1 MKQLIGKPQ
10 LNSHE
15 FNEFSSK
22 ILWYINKGS
31 GTIHLKE
38 LAYKLGVKNND
49 SNTRKIRLTIKELA
63 KTYPIISSDD
73 GYFWC
78 ENEQQLQAF
87 IDYHR
92 AEIKSRCVML
102 AKTKKV
108 CREWIGKVA
117 QLPMM

>member
-1 MKQLIGKPQ
+1 MRTITGKPELSQ
-10 LNSHE
+10 HD
-15 FNEFSSK
+15 FNEFSHK

-49 SNTRKIRLTIKELA
+49 SDTRKIRLTIKELA

-78 ENEQQLQAF
+78 ENESQLQNF

-108 CREWIGKVA
+108 CREWINKTV
-117 QLPMM
+117 QLPMI